1 MIRAPTQV
9 PLPQIDGVSEPFWTG
24 CAERRLLVQHCL
36 TCGAFQSSPRLY
48 CRNCRGGEFDW
59 RESEGRGRVYTYTV
73 VYHPGAPALRDQVPY
88 VVVVVKLDDCGGAQL
103 ISNLVG
109 EDAANVAVDRAVR
122 LRWDEDAGVWLPRFE
137 LAANEGEPMLGRE

>member
-1 MIRAPTQV
+1 MRAPTQV
-9 PLPQIDGVSEPFWTG
+9 PLPQIDYVSEPFWTG

-36 TCGAFQSSPRLY
+36 ACGTFQNSPRLH
-48 CRNCRGGEFDW
+48 CRNCRGSEFDW

-73 VYHPGAPALRDQVPY
+73 VYHPAAPALRDQVPY

-109 EDAANVAVDRAVR
+109 EDAANVAVDRAVQ
-122 LRWDEDAGVWLPRFE
+122 LRWDDDTGIWLPRFA
-137 LAANEGEPMLGRE
+137 LAARQ